1 MTILP
6 LSLVHVR
13 LLSQQQIEPALLSNP
28 DKTDQEEGIP
38 THVQQI
44 RTYHQYTEEQ
54 TCQIPHSPQDY
65 TGHIPVY
72 ICMYICMLQCHHA
85 SCTKFTP
92 SPLCSAI
99 HLSQQVYIWTLVDCK
114 EWTTYNLPHFSRKNC
129 AKS

>member
-6 LSLVHVR
+6 LSLVHVC

-54 TCQIPHSPQDY
+54 TCQIPLTPQDY
-65 TGHIPVY
+65 TGHIPLYIRMYVHMYVTMSSRFLYKVY
-72 ICMYICMLQCHHA
+72 TITPVQCHTPVAVSLHMD
-85 SCTKFTP
+85 TGGLQGMDYLQFT
-92 SPLCSAI
+92 
-99 HLSQQVYIWTLVDCK
+99 TL
-114 EWTTYNLPHFSRKNC
+114 
-129 AKS
+129 